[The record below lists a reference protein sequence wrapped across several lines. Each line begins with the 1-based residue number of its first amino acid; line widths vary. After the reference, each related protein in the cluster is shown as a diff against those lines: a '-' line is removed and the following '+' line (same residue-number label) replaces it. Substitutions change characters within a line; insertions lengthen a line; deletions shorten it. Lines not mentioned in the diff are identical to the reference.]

1 MKTISVGELKARFS
15 EVLDAVRKGETVVVS
30 YGRRR
35 EKVAAI
41 VPYREARAQ
50 GKRTLGKL
58 AGKARVRFARDF
70 SITDEELLST

>member
-1 MKTISVGELKARFS
+1 MKTISVSELKAQFS
-15 EVLDAVRKGETVVVS
+15 EVLDAVRKGEIVVIS

-41 VPYREARAQ
+41 IPYRQARAH

-58 AGKARVRFARDF
+58 AGKARVRFSRDF
-70 SITDEELLST
+70 SITDEDLLGT